1 MSNPLYEVGQV
12 VYYRSSATSGFID
25 PITISG
31 VRSSGTNWIYK
42 ITNGRT
48 ASQSLSTYTDKNS
61 LITGD
66 VIWFREDEFVSYCD
80 ALVLARQ
87 FLSAQLASIDG
98 ALSERCG
105 VTG

>member
-1 MSNPLYEVGQV
+1 MSNPLYSVGQT

-25 PITISG
+25 PIVISG
-31 VRSSGTNWIYK
+31 VKSSGSNWVYK
-42 ITNGRT
+42 IASNRS

-66 VIWFREDEFVSYCD
+66 VLWFREDEFVTYCD

-87 FLSAQLASIDG
+87 NLEAQLSSINT
-98 ALSERCG
+98 ALADRCQG
-105 VTG
+105 TV